1 MKSLK
6 TVSVAVGL
14 ALWSLAATPAAAAQQ
29 PAKVPRIGFLYPGLT
44 AVATIR
50 IAAFVDGLRGMGYVQ
65 GQHFTI
71 ESRVAEG
78 RPERLPALAAE
89 LVRLPVD
96 VVLAVSPAAVQAAR
110 AATKTIPIV
119 AHDLETDPI
128 ASGLIASYARPGGNI
143 TGVFSDFPDFGGK
156 LLELLKEAV
165 PRLSRVAVL
174 WDPATGS
181 VQMKA
186 AEAAARLLGLQLQ
199 ILEVRS
205 GTEIDEAFRS
215 ARKARAGGL
224 LVLSSPVF
232 GGNLKQVAE
241 LAVQNRLPAITLILE
256 FGEAGGLMSY
266 GPNIN
271 DLFRQ
276 AARLVVRVLQGAK
289 PAELPAERPTRF
301 KLVVNLRTAKSL
313 GLTFPPS
320 IMVRATK

>member
-1 MKSLK
+1 
-6 TVSVAVGL
+6 
-14 ALWSLAATPAAAAQQ
+14 
-29 PAKVPRIGFLYPGLT
+29 
-44 AVATIR
+44 
-50 IAAFVDGLRGMGYVQ
+50 
-65 GQHFTI
+65 
-71 ESRVAEG
+71 
-78 RPERLPALAAE
+78 
-89 LVRLPVD
+89 
-96 VVLAVSPAAVQAAR
+96 
-110 AATKTIPIV
+110 
-119 AHDLETDPI
+119 
-128 ASGLIASYARPGGNI
+128 
-143 TGVFSDFPDFGGK
+143 
-156 LLELLKEAV
+156 
-165 PRLSRVAVL
+165 
-174 WDPATGS
+174 
-181 VQMKA
+181 MKA